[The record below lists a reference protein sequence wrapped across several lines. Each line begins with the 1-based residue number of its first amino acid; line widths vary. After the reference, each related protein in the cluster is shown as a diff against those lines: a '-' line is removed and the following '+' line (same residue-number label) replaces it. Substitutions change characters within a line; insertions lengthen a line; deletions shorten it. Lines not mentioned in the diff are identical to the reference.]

1 MRNNLI
7 FTLII
12 LLAFFVSGG
21 CEVDFGST
29 NNNGNSGENNESIL
43 RGTITSIVP
52 DRDLSG
58 ITVQIEDMETGNIFS
73 DTTDSSG
80 FFQIEGSFHGT
91 LLRLEFLDESSS
103 QIAIT
108 SVTVFPGAE
117 VDLGSISISN
127 GIVNIEGDIV
137 VVFEGDVIE
146 NNCSGGTG
154 TIEVET
160 DSTEVIVQVLSST
173 DITRDSDELACED
186 ILIGNEVEIR
196 GTLLPGDN
204 VQADS
209 IEIK

>member
-7 FTLII
+7 FTLIV
-12 LLAFFVSGG
+12 LLAFFASGG
-21 CEVDFGST
+21 CEVDFGGT
-29 NNNGNSGENNESIL
+29 NNNSNSGENNESIL

-58 ITVQIEDMETGNIFS
+58 ITVQIEDKETGSFFS

-117 VDLGSISISN
+117 VDLGSISINN

-173 DITRDSDELACED
+173 EITRDSDELACED

-196 GTLLPGDN
+196 GMLLPGDT

-209 IEIK
+209 IEVK